1 MTEGTP
7 GAEGG
12 AGDINRDVHSA
23 PADDLDSSDDSLWE
37 RVIKVVADRDVRTS
51 ASQQE
56 GEEGRNVGAPLM
68 ASGEVQAE
76 PAGSSQMACAPS
88 SSDAIPGIGIQVRRT
103 QYFLLLEIDGFLMWQ
118 WFGQSGPLRD
128 SLGLTV

>member
-1 MTEGTP
+1 MTEGAP

-23 PADDLDSSDDSLWE
+23 PADDLDSSNNSLRE
-37 RVIKVVADRDVRTS
+37 RVLKVVADRDVRTS

-56 GEEGRNVGAPLM
+56 GEEGRNVGMPLT

-76 PAGSSQMACAPS
+76 PVGSSQMACAPS

-103 QYFLLLEIDGFLMWQ
+103 
-118 WFGQSGPLRD
+118 
-128 SLGLTV
+128 